1 VPVPIPGSTCTFIH
15 RYIKKYVLGMQI
27 SEAGAFD
34 VVPKASRTEHV
45 PVQFPIIEP
54 FFFLS
59 QDTLYR
65 YKASLDMI
73 SMLVEKNKRLMLA
86 RSDKHF

>member
-1 VPVPIPGSTCTFIH
+1 
-15 RYIKKYVLGMQI
+15 MQI

-59 QDTLYR
+59 FFLPQDTLYR

>member
-1 VPVPIPGSTCTFIH
+1 
-15 RYIKKYVLGMQI
+15 MQI

-59 QDTLYR
+59 FFLKTR
-65 YKASLDMI
+65 YTGTKL
-73 SMLVEKNKRLMLA
+73 
-86 RSDKHF
+86 H